1 MAKKRGLVA
10 FGGNAL
16 IKATEKGTIHE
27 QLANADEAAGQLVP
41 LMEKYDCIM
50 LVHGNGPQVGQ
61 NLIRVEEAVTKV
73 PPLPLDVC
81 VAETQGSM
89 GYILEKALSNELQ
102 RRNISRDLLSVL
114 SQVEVDAEDPAFKNP
129 TKPIGPF
136 YTAYRAKHLMEVE
149 RWAMV
154 EDSGRGYR
162 KVVPSP
168 KPKRILS
175 VGALKALYETGAII
189 TAGGGGGIPV
199 VRDLDGTHR
208 GVEAVI
214 DKDRTSVLLACAL
227 DVDEML
233 VITSVPCLYINFGKS
248 DQKALREVSLQEI
261 LKYQK
266 EGQFPPGS
274 MGPKIEAAVQFLVKK
289 GGSVLITDATHLQE
303 AVHGRA
309 GTRIVHERS
318 GKSAPI
324 SRRATVPKV

>member
-1 MAKKRGLVA
+1 MARRRCLVA

-16 IKATEKGTIHE
+16 IKAKEKGTIHE
-27 QLANADEAAGQLVP
+27 QNANAREAAGQLVP
-41 LMEKYDCIM
+41 LFEAYGSVV

-102 RRNISRDLLSVL
+102 RRGVNRDLLSVL
-114 SQVEVDAEDPAFKNP
+114 SQIEVDAEDPAFRNP

-162 KVVPSP
+162 KVVASP
-168 KPKRILS
+168 KPRRVLS

-189 TAGGGGGIPV
+189 IAGGGGGIPV
-199 VRDLDGTHR
+199 VRELDGTHR

-214 DKDRTSVLLACAL
+214 DKDRTSVLLACEL

-233 VITSVPCLYINFGKS
+233 IITSVPCLYVNFGKP
-248 DQKALREVSLQEI
+248 DQKALHEATLEEVQR
-261 LKYQK
+261 YQK

-289 GGSVLITDATHLQE
+289 GGSVVITDAAHLQ
-303 AVHGRA
+303 AAMDGRA
-309 GTRIVHERS
+309 GTRIVHQKVRKPARIERMES
-318 GKSAPI
+318 VKKG
-324 SRRATVPKV
+324 

>member
-1 MAKKRGLVA
+1 MIVMKRALVA

-16 IKATEKGTIHE
+16 IKANEKGTLHE
-27 QLANADEAAGQLVP
+27 QIQNADEAARELVP
-41 LMEKYDCIM
+41 LLEAYSCIM

-89 GYILEKALSNELQ
+89 GYILEKALSNELH
-102 RRNISRDLLSVL
+102 RRGIGRDLMTVL
-114 SQVEVDAEDPAFKNP
+114 TQIEVDAEDPAFKNP

-162 KVVPSP
+162 KVVASP
-168 KPKRILS
+168 KPKRVLS
-175 VGALKALYETGAII
+175 VGALRALYETGSII
-189 TAGGGGGIPV
+189 VAGGGGGIPV

-214 DKDRTSVLLACAL
+214 DKDRTSVLLACEL

-233 VITSVPCLYINFGKS
+233 IVTSVPCLFVNFGKS
-248 DQKALREVSLQEI
+248 GQRAISEAPLDEI
-261 LKYQK
+261 LQYQK

-274 MGPKIEAAVQFLVKK
+274 MGPKIEAAVAFLAKK
-289 GGSVLITDATHLQE
+289 GGSVLITDAKHLKE
-303 AVHGRA
+303 AAQGKA
-309 GTRIVHERS
+309 GTRILHE
-318 GKSAPI
+318 KA
-324 SRRATVPKV
+324 KVKMQIARKG

>member
-1 MAKKRGLVA
+1 MIAMKRALVA

-16 IKATEKGTIHE
+16 IKANEKGTLRE
-27 QLANADEAAGQLVP
+27 QIQNADEAARELVP
-41 LMEKYDCIM
+41 LLEAYSCIM

-89 GYILEKALSNELQ
+89 GYILEKALSNELH
-102 RRNISRDLLSVL
+102 RRGISRDLMTVL
-114 SQVEVDAEDPAFKNP
+114 TQIEVDAEDPAFKNP

-162 KVVPSP
+162 KVVASP
-168 KPKRILS
+168 KPKRVLS
-175 VGALKALYETGAII
+175 VGALKALYETGSII
-189 TAGGGGGIPV
+189 VAGGGGGIPV

-214 DKDRTSVLLACAL
+214 DKDRTSVLLACEL

-233 VITSVPCLYINFGKS
+233 IVTSVPCLFANFGKP
-248 DQKALREVSLQEI
+248 DQRAISEAPLDEI
-261 LKYQK
+261 LQYQK

-274 MGPKIEAAVQFLVKK
+274 MGPKIEAAVAFLAKK
-289 GGSVLITDATHLQE
+289 GGSVLITDAKHLKE
-303 AVHGRA
+303 AVQGKA
-309 GTRIVHERS
+309 GTRILHE
-318 GKSAPI
+318 KA
-324 SRRATVPKV
+324 KVKMQIARKG